1 MMNILNYK
9 SYAEIRNKGNF
20 AGNFQEVLCFEC
32 AIKVHIINLISP
44 RDAGWGELSE
54 VFGS

>member
-1 MMNILNYK
+1 MNILNYK
-9 SYAEIRNKGNF
+9 SYAEICNKGNF

-32 AIKVHIINLISP
+32 VIKVHTINLISP